1 MAENEPTL
9 PEQEPSGEEMTKDE
23 KNLCILTHVLAIFTH
38 FLGPL
43 IIWLLKKDQSREVGR
58 HAVEVLNFCITIAI
72 AGFVCS
78 LLMFVIIGLILL
90 PLLLLYA
97 LINLILGALAASK
110 GQFRPY
116 PLTIRL
122 LK

>member
-1 MAENEPTL
+1 MADNEPTL
-9 PEQEPSGEEMTKDE
+9 PEQEPSGGGMTKDE
-23 KNLCILTHVLAIFTH
+23 RNMCILTHILAIFTH

-72 AGFVCS
+72 AGFVCF
-78 LLMFVIIGLILL
+78 LLVFVIIGLILL
-90 PLLLLYA
+90 PLLFLYA
-97 LINLILGALAASK
+97 LINLIMGAVAASK